1 MNTVDLAQL
10 QNRDIIMFGIQ
21 NWEEKLGSNPRNI
34 AYEFAK
40 TNRVLYVDMPLF
52 RIKALR
58 EANKPDVQ
66 EALAV
71 IRGEKK
77 PLSQVDDNIYLFRPT
92 IMNESINWIPN
103 RASGIFDRFNK
114 RNNRILASE
123 IQNAIDDLGM
133 KDVIMFYDNDLIRG
147 FYLKDMLSIDM
158 FVFYMRDF
166 LSAMNYWKKHGS
178 RLEPELLAKADV
190 IVANS
195 EYYAR
200 YCKRYNR
207 NSHFVGQGCDIEH
220 FNPDNIKGLPEDIIA
235 IKAKDP
241 DKPIIGYVGV
251 IYSMRLDE
259 KIILQI
265 AEDRNDW
272 NIVLVGPEDDLFSN
286 SELHNMDNVHF
297 LGFKDMSTLPDYM
310 NSFDVCINPQGL
322 NPVTIGNYPLKID
335 EYLAM
340 KKPVVATRTLAMK
353 FFEEYCY
360 LAEDGID
367 YILKIEEALKYHTAE
382 KAEAGAAFANSHTWE
397 NNVKEIY
404 KAINLTYQKRK
415 GIAREQP
422 REKLVDPS

>member
-21 NWEEKLGSNPRNI
+21 NWDEKLGSNPRNI

-40 TNRVLYVDMPLF
+40 HNRVLYVDAPLF

-58 EANKPDVQ
+58 EANKPDVK

-71 IRGEKK
+71 IRGKK
-77 PLSQVDDNIYLFRPT
+77 EHLSKVDDNIYLLRPT
-92 IMNESINWIPN
+92 TMNESINWIPN
-103 RASGIFDRFNK
+103 RAIFDRFNK
-114 RNNRILASE
+114 RNNKILASE

-147 FYLKDMLSIDM
+147 FYLKDMLDIDM

-178 RLEPELLAKADV
+178 RLEPDLLTKADV

-207 NSHFVGQGCDIEH
+207 NSHFVGQGCDIDH
-220 FNPDNIKGLPEDIIA
+220 FNPANITGLPEDIKA

-259 KIILQI
+259 KIIIQV
-265 AEDRNDW
+265 AKDRKDW

-353 FFEEYCY
+353 FFEAHCY

-367 YILKIEEALKYHTAE
+367 YIIKIEEALKYHNEE

-415 GIAREQP
+415 GIASEQP
-422 REKLVDPS
+422 REKLVDPT